1 MSQIYS
7 GQKFKFEPLYLISI
21 LDYLSNNTDKNIKVQ
36 NVAEDF
42 GIGVPKAKSLLQY
55 LKIIESIS
63 DDLHLTNFGEKLI
76 QLKNND
82 EFIYPLI
89 YSKLCRGWGN
99 GGHFY
104 FSRLVNDI
112 FYDTAFS
119 SNNVISIEEVK
130 ERMLTFKPE
139 IQVKE
144 DDIKSLTRQALSS
157 LANESDGFGK
167 MGIVKEIE
175 DNSVYVSFYEP
186 HYLVAAYIIFDR
198 WDECDTVFKFDTIVN
213 GDYNLGRIFFMFEED
228 IFSIFERMKQNKFI
242 SIEVSG
248 GLNQIA
254 KNPRVTK
261 EDILEEMVKYV

>member
-1 MSQIYS
+1 MSQPYS
-7 GQKFKFEPLYLISI
+7 GQKFKFEPQYLISI
-21 LDYLSNNTDKNIKVQ
+21 LEYFNNITDKNIRVQ

-42 GIGVPKAKSLLQY
+42 GIGVPKVQSLLQY

-63 DDLHLTNFGEKLI
+63 DDLQLTNFGEKLI
-76 QLKNND
+76 QFKNND

-89 YSKLCRGWGN
+89 YSKLCRGWEN

-119 SNNVISIEEVK
+119 SNNVIPIEELK
-130 ERMLTFKPE
+130 ERMLVFKHE
-139 IQVKE
+139 IGVDE
-144 DDIKSLTRQALSS
+144 RYIKDLTRQAVSS
-157 LANESDGFGK
+157 LANEADGFGK
-167 MGIVKEIE
+167 MGIVKEVE

-198 WDECDTVFKFDTIVN
+198 WGEGDTAFKFDNIVN

-228 IFSIFERMKQNKFI
+228 IYPIFEKMKQNRFI
-242 SIEVSG
+242 SIEVTG

-254 KNPRVTK
+254 KNPRITK